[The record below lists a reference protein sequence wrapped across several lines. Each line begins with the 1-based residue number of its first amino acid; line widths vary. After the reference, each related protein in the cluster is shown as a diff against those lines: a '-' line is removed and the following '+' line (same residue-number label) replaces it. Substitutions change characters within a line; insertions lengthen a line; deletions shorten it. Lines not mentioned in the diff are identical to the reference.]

1 MTATG
6 PSTIGTVTDDS
17 LLRDQAAPDSPE
29 AGLADAIDE
38 VLETATTLLLE
49 RGDAAVEDGQLD
61 PVFRA
66 HVVGILTEAW
76 TRLAGL
82 RDYGHLQ
89 APATMDLGLM
99 QATADVLLS
108 QGLHPA
114 QPLVSAN
121 LLFET
126 ALPVFAD
133 RLPVPTVTV
142 ALVLHSSV
150 FGRFVPGALAY
161 AETLRTQ
168 LSGVQRVAELRLARQ
183 LRETVLPS
191 LAGDDA
197 ALVDAVAWDL
207 ERPAP
212 AGFPAALMDYAAH
225 ELAGAAPVEV
235 TEIGTRGAVS
245 APAAEELHAVAVEAI
260 RNARRHAGASR
271 IDVVVLWRPSTL
283 VLTVTD
289 DGTGAAA
296 PLEQL
301 AATTFGVA
309 SMRQRAALV
318 HARIRFETDET
329 GTTVTL
335 TCPATAGTETG
346 QVTSTDARA

>member
-1 MTATG
+1 M
-6 PSTIGTVTDDS
+6 S
-17 LLRDQAAPDSPE
+17 
-29 AGLADAIDE
+29 DAIDE
-38 VLETATTLLLE
+38 VLEAATALLIE

-89 APATMDLGLM
+89 APATMDLALM

-126 ALPVFAD
+126 ALPVFAE

-168 LSGVQRVAELRLARQ
+168 LSGVQRVAEHRLARQ
-183 LRETVLPS
+183 LRETLLPA

-197 ALVDAVAWDL
+197 ALVDAIAWDL

-212 AGFPAALMDYAAH
+212 AGFPGGLIDYAAH
-225 ELAGAAPVEV
+225 EPAGATPVEV

-245 APAAEELHAVAVEAI
+245 APAAEELHAIALEAI

-271 IDVVVLWRPSTL
+271 IDVVLVWRPATL
-283 VLTVTD
+283 MLTVTD
-289 DGTGAAA
+289 DGTGATA

-301 AATTFGVA
+301 AARTFGVA

-318 HARIRFETDET
+318 HARIRFETNET

-335 TCPATAGTETG
+335 ICPTTTGTETG
-346 QVTSTDARA
+346 RETDANTDARA